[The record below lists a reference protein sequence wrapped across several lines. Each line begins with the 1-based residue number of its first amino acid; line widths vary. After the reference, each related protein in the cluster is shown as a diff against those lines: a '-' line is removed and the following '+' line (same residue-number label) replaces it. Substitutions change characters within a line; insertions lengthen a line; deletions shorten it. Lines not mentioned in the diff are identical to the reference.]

1 MTMADYLEGSGQTA
15 DGIEEQIDTDARKS
29 IKAGF
34 ILDKLAVQEELG
46 VESPELNSYITQQAY
61 RMGVTS
67 DQLAQQITESGQVN
81 SVVADVLRTKALTLI
96 AEKATVTDESGN
108 PVDILAIT
116 RGTGPAEDDDEGDGD
131 AGEAA
136 ETSAETADAA
146 DETADETTDD
156 TA

>member
-1 MTMADYLEGSGQTA
+1 
-15 DGIEEQIDTDARKS
+15 
-29 IKAGF
+29 
-34 ILDKLAVQEELG
+34 
-46 VESPELNSYITQQAY
+46 
-61 RMGVTS
+61 
-67 DQLAQQITESGQVN
+67 
-81 SVVADVLRTKALTLI
+81 VLRTKALTLI

-116 RGTGPAEDDDEGDGD
+116 RGTGPAEDDDDDEGDGD